1 MCGEMAGD
9 PRYTLVLLALGLD
22 ELSMTAGQIPVMK
35 ELIRRCSQANAVQAM
50 DEAMN
55 LTTAEEIDR
64 HLRAVEAR
72 LGIETG

>member
-1 MCGEMAGD
+1 ME
-9 PRYTLVLLALGLD
+9 
-22 ELSMTAGQIPVMK
+22 
-35 ELIRRCSQANAVQAM
+35 
-50 DEAMN
+50 EAMK